1 MSNGEAREGRPGA
14 RGCGS
19 TPGRCARAMRQGVA
33 WARSSRWRGRGPA
46 ACWPCS
52 GCRSVP
58 SRWPAGAVEPVAVE
72 VVRWRP
78 VAAGGGGD
86 APGRAGVEVASRSDA
101 WSRCRS
107 TRAMRCVVE
116 VQVQQVEPVLLISA
130 GLGYSTIV
138 ECWRCR
144 STGRCGCVVEVQGDA
159 VAGRCK
165 YKPRFIYSPVQAR
178 AGAGTAL

>member
-1 MSNGEAREGRPGA
+1 MG
-14 RGCGS
+14 
-19 TPGRCARAMRQGVA
+19 MRQG
-33 WARSSRWRGRGPA
+33 
-46 ACWPCS
+46 
-52 GCRSVP
+52 
-58 SRWPAGAVEPVAVE
+58 
-72 VVRWRP
+72 
-78 VAAGGGGD
+78 D
-86 APGRAGVEVASRSDA
+86 AGVEVASRSDA

-159 VAGRCK
+159 VAVAVDQGAPCSGCGRGG
-165 YKPRFIYSPVQAR
+165 QR
-178 AGAGTAL
+178 AVAFNSVEPTESTAVRYIWDFPTCAAAYWPCTGCRSVPSRWRWRSRSSRRRCGGDGVALKSTIFALLTGHPL

>member
-1 MSNGEAREGRPGA
+1 MVEVQP
-14 RGCGS
+14 
-19 TPGRCARAMRQGVA
+19 VA
-33 WARSSRWRGRGPA
+33 WSRSSRLLAMLRMPVGAQPVA
-46 ACWPCS
+46 
-52 GCRSVP
+52 
-58 SRWPAGAVEPVAVE
+58 SRWPV
-72 VVRWRP
+72 
-78 VAAGGGGD
+78 GD
-86 APGRAGVEVASRSDA
+86 AVEVASRSDA

-159 VAGRCK
+159 VAVAVQVKPPSVRWRWRCAQK
-165 YKPRFIYSPVQAR
+165 YDFRPFDRP
-178 AGAGTAL
+178 AGAGAGGCSSRMPRVAALVTATNFFTNFAGNRR